1 MEKSFDDLFEDF
13 FNRRKTVKKEDIPNE
28 ERGKTHNQIAD
39 IIKAIRDSRTVGLD
53 GDIGTAIEKRLGPP
67 DIEEKFTKDGI
78 DYIKSIWNTEQGQF
92 VKVAASIALEREP
105 KKSLQERL
113 EEAVE
118 EEDWNLAIIL
128 RDRINKEKN
137 KQNENNPK
145 G

>member
-13 FNRRKTVKKEDIPNE
+13 FNRRKTVRKEDTSNE
-28 ERGKTHNQIAD
+28 DRGQINNQIAD
-39 IIKAIRDSRTVGLD
+39 IIKAIRDSHTVGLD
-53 GDIGTAIEKRLGPP
+53 GDVGTAIEKKLGPP
-67 DIEEKFTKDGI
+67 DFEEKFTKDGV
-78 DYIKSIWNTEQGQF
+78 DYIKSIWNTQEGQF
-92 VKVAASIALEREP
+92 VKVAASISLEREP
-105 KKSLQERL
+105 QKSLQERL

-128 RDRINKEKN
+128 RDRINNEKK

>member
-1 MEKSFDDLFEDF
+1 M
-13 FNRRKTVKKEDIPNE
+13 
-28 ERGKTHNQIAD
+28 
-39 IIKAIRDSRTVGLD
+39 GLD
-53 GDIGTAIEKRLGPP
+53 GDVGTAIEKRLGPP
-67 DIEEKFTKDGI
+67 DFEEEFIKDGI
-78 DYIKSIWNTEQGQF
+78 NYIKSIWNTEQGQF
-92 VKVAASIALEREP
+92 VKIAASIALEREP

-128 RDRINKEKN
+128 RDRINNEKN